1 MELKCDGAK
10 KVPFQKWV
18 DGDLACKDGS
28 DESSSWI
35 VSQIKAGEIFC
46 PGMKRRYEDT
56 SGSNDI
62 SQAEAQAIRAQLQFI
77 REQVEKL
84 QQQVGDCHINTTTID
99 TATTAILQSSG
110 QTPLMTRQQQL
121 GSGEECSQL
130 ATNLTLGLVVAQSV
144 GMLYCAFRKWG
155 GWTQLK

>member
-1 MELKCDGAK
+1 MELKCDGGK
-10 KVPFQKWV
+10 KVPLQKWV

-35 VSQIKAGEIFC
+35 VSRIKAGEIFC

-84 QQQVGDCHINTTTID
+84 QLVGDINTTTID
-99 TATTAILQSSG
+99 PATIAILQSSG
-110 QTPLMTRQQQL
+110 QTPLKQQQL

-130 ATNLTLGLVVAQSV
+130 AANLTLGLVVAQSL
-144 GMLYCAFRKWG
+144 GLLYYAFRQWG
-155 GWTQLK
+155 GWTQLR